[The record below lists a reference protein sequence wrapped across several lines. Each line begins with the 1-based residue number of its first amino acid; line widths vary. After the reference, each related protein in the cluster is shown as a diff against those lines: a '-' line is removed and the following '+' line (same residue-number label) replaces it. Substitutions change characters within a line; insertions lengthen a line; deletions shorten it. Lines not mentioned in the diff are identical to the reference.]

1 MLVAFIFLTACTD
14 YVQQI
19 KDRYGEW
26 ETSDEIVGSIT
37 DSRDGQTYKTV
48 KIGSQ
53 IWMAENLNYK
63 TENSWCGGGNG
74 TAEGDCS
81 KYGRLYTWAAAM
93 DSVGAWSK
101 NGKGCGYGT
110 TCSPTYPVRGIC
122 PEGWHLPTE
131 AEFETLFTA
140 VGGKSTAGKV
150 LKSTTGWTTYSGIT
164 NEDAFAFSA
173 LPAGYRNL
181 NGYCYNEGDYAYFWC
196 STEGNTDYAYNV
208 NLYYGNGGAY
218 LGSYSKGY
226 GFSVRCLKDDES
238 EPSAKSSSSAKKVS
252 SSSVTKSSSSQKTV
266 SSSSVKVT
274 KPAEVTLG
282 SITDSRDGQTY
293 KTVKI
298 GSQIWMAENLN
309 YKTENSWCGG
319 GNGTAEGDCSKY
331 GRLYTWAAAMD
342 SVGAWSKN
350 GKGCGYGT
358 TCSPT
363 YPVRGICPEGWHLPT
378 EAEFETLFTAVGG
391 KSTAGKVLK
400 STTGWT
406 TYSGITNEDAFAFSA
421 LPAGG
426 RYSGGSFSCE
436 GDVAYFWSSTEY
448 YGFDACLMYLDY
460 CYGGAGLFDYNKYDG
475 FSVRCLKD

>member
-1 MLVAFIFLTACTD
+1 MLDERTGKALQTRDESGSTSSPTLCHPGVSRRRAIGSIAMLVAFIFLTACTD

-81 KYGRLYTWAAAM
+81 KYGRLYTWA
-93 DSVGAWSK
+93 V
-101 NGKGCGYGT
+101 
-110 TCSPTYPVRGIC
+110 
-122 PEGWHLPTE
+122 
-131 AEFETLFTA
+131 
-140 VGGKSTAGKV
+140 
-150 LKSTTGWTTYSGIT
+150 
-164 NEDAFAFSA
+164 
-173 LPAGYRNL
+173 
-181 NGYCYNEGDYAYFWC
+181 
-196 STEGNTDYAYNV
+196 
-208 NLYYGNGGAY
+208 
-218 LGSYSKGY
+218 
-226 GFSVRCLKDDES
+226 
-238 EPSAKSSSSAKKVS
+238 
-252 SSSVTKSSSSQKTV
+252 
-266 SSSSVKVT
+266 
-274 KPAEVTLG
+274 
-282 SITDSRDGQTY
+282 
-293 KTVKI
+293 
-298 GSQIWMAENLN
+298 
-309 YKTENSWCGG
+309 
-319 GNGTAEGDCSKY
+319 
-331 GRLYTWAAAMD
+331 AMD

>member
-1 MLVAFIFLTACTD
+1 MLDERLETRDERKKVIASVAKQSIIVLFVATFLSACTD

-26 ETSDEIVGSIT
+26 ETSDSIVKSSSSSRHSGFDPESSSSVPKSSSSSVGVVDPADEIVGSIT

-53 IWMAENLNYK
+53 TWMAENLNYK

-74 TAEGDCS
+74 TAEGDCF

-93 DSVGAWSK
+93 DSVG
-101 NGKGCGYGT
+101 T
-110 TCSPTYPVRGIC
+110 
-122 PEGWHLPTE
+122 
-131 AEFETLFTA
+131 
-140 VGGKSTAGKV
+140 
-150 LKSTTGWTTYSGIT
+150 
-164 NEDAFAFSA
+164 
-173 LPAGYRNL
+173 
-181 NGYCYNEGDYAYFWC
+181 
-196 STEGNTDYAYNV
+196 
-208 NLYYGNGGAY
+208 
-218 LGSYSKGY
+218 
-226 GFSVRCLKDDES
+226 
-238 EPSAKSSSSAKKVS
+238 
-252 SSSVTKSSSSQKTV
+252 
-266 SSSSVKVT
+266 
-274 KPAEVTLG
+274 
-282 SITDSRDGQTY
+282 
-293 KTVKI
+293 
-298 GSQIWMAENLN
+298 
-309 YKTENSWCGG
+309 
-319 GNGTAEGDCSKY
+319 
-331 GRLYTWAAAMD
+331 
-342 SVGAWSKN
+342 WSKN

-426 RYSGGSFSCE
+426 RDNNGNYSTGSY
-436 GDVAYFWSSTEY
+436 DAYFWSSTEDDSN
-448 YGFDACLMYLDY
+448 DAYFMYLY
-460 CYGGAGLFDYNKYDG
+460 YNNGDANLDNFSKYDG